1 MNVIKLI
8 LRPCEEKYLTT
19 TNNPTI
25 ISNDVPSKSP
35 HLSQHRLSIP
45 KLNHFNNEFQIDY
58 LPSLILSSRSK
69 TSTINAQANNTM
81 TSVDTVIKVIDLKI
95 YIAHVMNIRPDM
107 LALYIQCPNPNIAN
121 NNGSN
126 FQMLYDKDN
135 FFVYTNLNGNTTDV
149 RSTTSPNLGGFRL
162 SSSRSFDFK
171 TSATILYFKISN
183 DKQKIMID
191 IFQNKVD
198 KIILD
203 VSPYC
208 SIYMLKCLINQKL
221 SMNLNSNFKPTN
233 GALNL
238 KMQNIYGAG
247 FVENSTYLTKAFSNK
262 KFNDN
267 ALVENIV
274 NYYLKNNKKQLCTYN
289 NDKRILNLI
298 LIENT
303 NKKCFMGLD
312 FRFNYM
318 RNFKRVDNFDESAPS
333 FREVSDGINLFLYC
347 FNPSCSLNNEY
358 FTIIKGYGVF
368 DIFSEIYQIRCPKC
382 KSNKKELRSI
392 GMINSKWT
400 YKGLLKGKRESK
412 FEGDGFTM
420 ENNKLFALPEIQFLK
435 QFCGL
440 LIEVNYYKNN
450 SSNQNENVNEYN
462 MILEGNN
469 DNDYLDEDDSDLDGI
484 DLYYNR
490 EEEIPK
496 KEKKVCTNKKNSIEE
511 FWIYGN
517 SNNHFVNNDNYFI
530 HTKVYSNIINN
541 DNTDNNN
548 INREGD
554 DSCEIKVEGK
564 TSTCCVGCGMNKPF
578 KEIECII
585 F

>member
-1 MNVIKLI
+1 
-8 LRPCEEKYLTT
+8 
-19 TNNPTI
+19 
-25 ISNDVPSKSP
+25 
-35 HLSQHRLSIP
+35 
-45 KLNHFNNEFQIDY
+45 
-58 LPSLILSSRSK
+58 
-69 TSTINAQANNTM
+69 
-81 TSVDTVIKVIDLKI
+81 
-95 YIAHVMNIRPDM
+95 
-107 LALYIQCPNPNIAN
+107 
-121 NNGSN
+121 
-126 FQMLYDKDN
+126 
-135 FFVYTNLNGNTTDV
+135 
-149 RSTTSPNLGGFRL
+149 
-162 SSSRSFDFK
+162 
-171 TSATILYFKISN
+171 
-183 DKQKIMID
+183 
-191 IFQNKVD
+191 
-198 KIILD
+198 
-203 VSPYC
+203 
-208 SIYMLKCLINQKL
+208 
-221 SMNLNSNFKPTN
+221 
-233 GALNL
+233 
-238 KMQNIYGAG
+238 
-247 FVENSTYLTKAFSNK
+247 
-262 KFNDN
+262 
-267 ALVENIV
+267 
-274 NYYLKNNKKQLCTYN
+274 
-289 NDKRILNLI
+289 
-298 LIENT
+298 
-303 NKKCFMGLD
+303 
-312 FRFNYM
+312 
-318 RNFKRVDNFDESAPS
+318 
-333 FREVSDGINLFLYC
+333 
-347 FNPSCSLNNEY
+347 
-358 FTIIKGYGVF
+358 
-368 DIFSEIYQIRCPKC
+368 
-382 KSNKKELRSI
+382 
-392 GMINSKWT
+392 MINSKWT

-420 ENNKLFALPEIQFLK
+420 ENNKLFELPEIQFLK

-496 KEKKVCTNKKNSIEE
+496 KEKKVCKNKKNSIEE